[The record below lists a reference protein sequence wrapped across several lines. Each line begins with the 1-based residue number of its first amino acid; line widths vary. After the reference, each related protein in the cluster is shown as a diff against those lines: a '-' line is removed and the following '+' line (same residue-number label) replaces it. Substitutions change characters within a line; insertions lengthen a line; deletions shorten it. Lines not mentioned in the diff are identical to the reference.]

1 MSVHISAFEFI
12 YKKIKG
18 LACPL
23 RIFFLDGSPP
33 PLPLDT
39 VPWWFEEEPEEL
51 GDGQRGG
58 VQGDAPGE
66 HGGDQRGRVQGN
78 APGEG
83 P

>member
-12 YKKIKG
+12 YKKNQGVSMSAKN
-18 LACPL
+18 
-23 RIFFLDGSPP
+23 IFFGWLPP